1 MSVSPEGKVALSMKR
16 AEPKP
21 KPTRADPGRVW
32 QPKAREPQGEMSFE
46 DMMSRFKSQSEEKIS
61 DLKRVTEARRG
72 GGYSR
77 RR

>member
-1 MSVSPEGKVALSMKR
+1 MAVIKMNFLSETIGMQANVSVCLPS
-16 AEPKP
+16 
-21 KPTRADPGRVW
+21 
-32 QPKAREPQGEMSFE
+32 MSFE
-46 DMMSRFKSQSEEKIS
+46 DMMAKFKSQSEEKIS

>member
-1 MSVSPEGKVALSMKR
+1 
-16 AEPKP
+16 
-21 KPTRADPGRVW
+21 
-32 QPKAREPQGEMSFE
+32 MSFE
-46 DMMSRFKSQSEEKIS
+46 DMMARFKSQSEEKIS